1 VKKTF
6 DYIIIGAGIVG
17 LTIAYELCLRHKKSS
32 IAILEKEPY
41 IGKHAS
47 GRNSGVLHSGIY
59 YQSDTLKAKVCSE
72 GARRMKDFAKNHN
85 IQCQSSGKI
94 IVATSDEDL
103 NVIDQLLK
111 NAKENG
117 ISAKRLNEEAVHKI
131 EPYAGVYKEG
141 IYCEDTAVIDSK
153 AVLNKLD
160 QLLKDFGVQIILNA
174 SVIEIDKNSNSI
186 FTTAGLFNYGYLFNC
201 AGSYADKIAKFY
213 GLCSDYELLP
223 FKGIYYKLKSDR
235 AYLVKSNIY
244 PVPNIKQPFLGVHLT
259 RVVSGEIYVGPTAMP
274 ALGRENYG
282 FFKGAHLGESLRIGL
297 QISKMYLS
305 NQQNFRQLVWDEMG
319 KYRKK
324 NFFESVKK
332 LVPKLHIDDLLI
344 SDKVGI
350 RPQLTNIKKKQL
362 EMDFVVEK
370 SDNSIHILN
379 AISPAF
385 TSSLAFAKHV
395 VDQIN
400 LL

>member
-1 VKKTF
+1 
-6 DYIIIGAGIVG
+6 
-17 LTIAYELCLRHKKSS
+17 
-32 IAILEKEPY
+32 
-41 IGKHAS
+41 
-47 GRNSGVLHSGIY
+47 
-59 YQSDTLKAKVCSE
+59 
-72 GARRMKDFAKNHN
+72 
-85 IQCQSSGKI
+85 
-94 IVATSDEDL
+94 
-103 NVIDQLLK
+103 VIDQLLK